1 MPHGDAR
8 GARGWAGLRRAVFQ
22 GAQGAGLGCRPGAT
36 RPAAGGVRKLLKTVP
51 LRYRWASPPSLRCA
65 PAPQAL
71 QAGRRGPLRGRLRGG
86 VG

>member
-8 GARGWAGLRRAVFQ
+8 DARGWAGLRRCLS
-22 GAQGAGLGCRPGAT
+22 GR
-36 RPAAGGVRKLLKTVP
+36 AGGRAGVPRPCHAASGRGVLKLLKTVP